1 MPTRS
6 CVSQIMGSDSLN
18 VAEDEKRLRDWKE
31 QQLKVQSDLLKEK
44 KITQEEYVKEII
56 RIEDEMYRK
65 QSEIQGAFV
74 LATIGT
80 FSSQTGSIADMF
92 KETARESS
100 LAYKVMFL
108 ASKESAIA
116 QATIST
122 MVAVTKALELGYPYG
137 EIASSIVMGLGMA
150 NVGLIAAQTIS
161 GMAYDG
167 IDSIPREGTWLLD
180 KGERVVD
187 ARTNADLKNY
197 LQSNKLPNG
206 IALNMPITAG
216 GGVTY
221 EDLTAFA
228 TDIKT
233 WVIQEF
239 NDTMRLGGKLNR
251 R

>member
-1 MPTRS
+1 
-6 CVSQIMGSDSLN
+6 
-18 VAEDEKRLRDWKE
+18 
-31 QQLKVQSDLLKEK
+31 
-44 KITQEEYVKEII
+44 
-56 RIEDEMYRK
+56 
-65 QSEIQGAFV
+65 
-74 LATIGT
+74 
-80 FSSQTGSIADMF
+80 MF

-108 ASKESAIA
+108 TSKESTIA

-122 MVAVTKALELGYPYG
+122 MVAANKALELGYPYG
-137 EIASSIVMGLGMA
+137 ETAESIVMGLGMA
-150 NVGLIAAQTIS
+150 NVGLIASQTIS
-161 GMAYDG
+161 GMAHDG

-197 LQSNKLPNG
+197 LQSNKSPNG

-216 GGVTY
+216 GGVTH

-228 TDIKT
+228 TDIKS

-239 NDTMRLGGKLNR
+239 NDAMRLGGKLNR